1 MRPTIAQINLAN
13 LAHNVKIIRHHLP
26 PAMGMTAVVKADAY
40 GHGALA
46 VSRVALDQGATSL
59 AVATPEE
66 GSELRAAGFT
76 VPILLL
82 GLTFAEDAANI
93 VKHDLTA
100 TACTLEQINNL
111 AQAAKVQKR
120 QAKVML
126 KMDTGMNRIGFAPQ
140 DLPKYAE
147 YALSLA
153 EIDLRGCFT
162 HVATADS
169 SDKQHALNQVERFRQ
184 SLKQL
189 ADKQIHLPYIS
200 FANSA
205 SIVDLDCSLCNNV
218 RPGIILYGLTPS
230 NQMQHK
236 LDLKPVME
244 LKTKVVY
251 VKQVPAGAA
260 IGYGR
265 TFTAAQATYIATLPI
280 GYADGYNRRLSN
292 KATVLIGGK
301 RRPVVGNV
309 CMDQIMVDLGPA
321 SPVEIGAEAV
331 LFGRQGTEEITV
343 DELAEIT
350 QTINYEL
357 VCAISKRVPRIYS
370 N

>member
-1 MRPTIAQINLAN
+1 MRPTIAQINLTN
-13 LAHNVKIIRHHLP
+13 LAHNVKVIRNHLP

-66 GSELRAAGFT
+66 GIELREAGFT

-82 GLTFAEDAANI
+82 GLTFPEDAKNI
-93 VKHDLTA
+93 ITYGLTA
-100 TACTLEQINNL
+100 TACTFEQINHL
-111 AQAAKVQKR
+111 AQVARTQNR

-140 DLPKYAE
+140 DLLRYAE
-147 YALSLA
+147 YALSFA

-162 HVATADS
+162 HLATADS
-169 SDKQHALNQVERFRQ
+169 NDKQQALNQVELFRQ
-184 SLKQL
+184 SLEQL

-205 SIVDLDCSLCNNV
+205 SIVDLDCSLCNHV
-218 RPGIILYGLTPS
+218 RPGIILYGLAPS
-230 NQMQHK
+230 NKMQRK

-265 TFTAAQATYIATLPI
+265 TFTATHATYIATLPI
-280 GYADGYNRRLSN
+280 GYADGYHRLLSN
-292 KATVLIGGK
+292 KAAVLIGGK
-301 RRPVVGNV
+301 RCPLVGTV
-309 CMDQIMVDLGPA
+309 CMDQIMVDLGPDF
-321 SPVEIGAEAV
+321 SGEIGAEAV
-331 LFGRQGTEEITV
+331 LFGRQGTAEITV
-343 DELAEIT
+343 DELADLA

-357 VCAISKRVPRIYS
+357 VCAISKRVPRIYCS
-370 N
+370 

>member
-1 MRPTIAQINLAN
+1 MRPTIAQINLTN
-13 LAHNVKIIRHHLP
+13 LAHNVKVIRNHLP
-26 PAMGMTAVVKADAY
+26 PTMGMTAVVKADAY

-66 GSELRAAGFT
+66 GQELREAGFT

-82 GLTFAEDAANI
+82 GLTFAEDAAMI
-93 VKHDLTA
+93 VKYDLTA
-100 TACTLEQINNL
+100 TVCTYEQINIL
-111 AQAAKVQKR
+111 AQAARTQGD
-120 QAKVML
+120 QAKIML
-126 KMDTGMNRIGFAPQ
+126 KIDTGMNRIGFAPQ
-140 DLPKYAE
+140 DLPSYVE
-147 YALSLA
+147 YALSLG
-153 EIDLRGCFT
+153 EINLRGCFT

-169 SDKQHALNQVERFRQ
+169 RDKTYAQNQVELFQQ

-189 ADKQIHLPYIS
+189 ADKHIHLPYIS

-205 SIVDLDCSLCNNV
+205 SIIDLDCTIGNHA

-230 NQMQHK
+230 NEMHHQ

-244 LKTKVVY
+244 LKTKVAY

-265 TFTAAQATYIATLPI
+265 TFQAPQATYIATLPI
-280 GYADGYNRRLSN
+280 GYADGYHRLLSN
-292 KATVLIGGK
+292 KAPVLIGGK
-301 RRPVVGNV
+301 RCPVVGNV
-309 CMDQIMVDLGPA
+309 CMDQIMVDLGPEA
-321 SPVEIGAEAV
+321 PGQIGTEAV
-331 LFGRQGTEEITV
+331 LIGRQGTEEITV
-343 DELAEIT
+343 GELADLA

-357 VCAISKRVPRIYS
+357 VCAVSKRVPRIYCS
-370 N
+370 